1 MSSSDE
7 PTVPAAEDPTSETPV
22 RDQHPVLL
30 YTTWRLA
37 IFIVVLI
44 VLYLVGLRD
53 VWLIVFAFLIS
64 GVASIFVLNRRRE
77 QAVGGISSLFGKM
90 NDRIDASSRAED
102 GDDGFLGAERPG
114 TTSESAGEHEPK
126 AE

>member
-1 MSSSDE
+1 MSSSNE
-7 PTVPAAEDPTSETPV
+7 PTPTPADDPSSGTPV
-22 RDQHPVLL
+22 GDQHPVLL

-37 IFIVVLI
+37 IFIVVLV
-44 VLYLVGLRD
+44 VLYVVGLREI
-53 VWLIVFAFLIS
+53 WLIVFAFLIS

-102 GDDGFLGAERPG
+102 GDDNFLGGQASG
-114 TTSESAGEHEPK
+114 TAGESAGEHEPK

>member
-37 IFIVVLI
+37 IFVVVLI
-44 VLYLVGLRD
+44 VLYLVGLRE

-102 GDDGFLGAERPG
+102 GDDGFLGAERP
-114 TTSESAGEHEPK
+114 
-126 AE
+126 

>member
-64 GVASIFVLNRRRE
+64 GIASIFVLNRRRE

-102 GDDGFLGAERPG
+102 GDDGFLGGERPG
-114 TTSESAGEHEPK
+114 AASESAGEHEPK

>member
-1 MSSSDE
+1 MSSADE
-7 PTVPAAEDPTSETPV
+7 PTMSESADPQVGQSLA
-22 RDQHPVLL
+22 DQHPVLL

-37 IFIVVLI
+37 IFIVVLV
-44 VLYLVGLRD
+44 VLYLVGLRE

-64 GVASIFVLNRRRE
+64 GVASIFVLNRRRQ

-90 NDRIDASSRAED
+90 NARIDASSRAED
-102 GDDGFLGAERPG
+102 GDDDFLGATPPNAA
-114 TTSESAGEHEPK
+114 ESARDHEPK